1 VVESVEVAGAAPL
14 PADVPSRELVMRA
27 DQPYRLRDLA
37 RDRATL
43 LSAYR
48 DGGYAQA
55 EVTPEVVHGEAG
67 TRVVLRVSPG
77 PQVRVDHV
85 VIAGLRATREAVVRR
100 ELLVREGQPLGLER
114 VLESQRR
121 LSALGI
127 FERVSLAEIDPE
139 TPGQRSV
146 IVAADEAPRTTVAY
160 GIGYAERDYLRGS
173 VEVTRRNLFGLDR
186 SLSAFV
192 RYSFRGS
199 RLLAT
204 FREPWLLGR
213 RQEFFATVFREEEDR
228 TSFDFVRGGALVQTV
243 RNRGPWSLI
252 ARYTY
257 QLTET
262 FNIVN
267 PDDVGREFT
276 SSTVAGPSLS
286 VVNDTRD
293 DPLEPRRG
301 RFASVDVQLSHAVLG
316 GDNFLK
322 GFLQGSSYRRLSAR
336 AVLALSGRLGLA
348 RTFGDSPLLLPRPDR
363 FYAGGDYSLRGFA
376 LDAVGPLAPGR
387 LGEPVPTGGNA
398 LVLGGAELRLDT
410 GRHLSLAAFTDVGN
424 VYSLASDL
432 DLGDLRY
439 TAGLGL
445 RYRSALGPLRVDWGR
460 KLNRRQ
466 GEGAYRFHFALGY
479 AF

>member
-1 VVESVEVAGAAPL
+1 M
-14 PADVPSRELVMRA
+14 PARELSLQPGR
-27 DQPYRLRDLA
+27 PYRLRDLA
-37 RDRATL
+37 RDRDTL
-43 LSAYR
+43 LAAYR
-48 DGGYAQA
+48 DAGYPQV
-55 EVTPEVVHGEAG
+55 EVTPEVAYAEDGQA
-67 TRVVLRVSPG
+67 RVTLRVAPG

-85 VIAGLRATREAVVRR
+85 VIAGLRGTREEVVRR
-100 ELLVREGQPLGLER
+100 ELLVKEGEPLGLER

-127 FERVSLAEIDPE
+127 FERVSLAEMDPE
-139 TPGQRSV
+139 TSGERSV
-146 IVAADEAPRTTVAY
+146 VVVAEEAPRTTVAY
-160 GIGYAERDYLRGS
+160 GIGYAERDLLRGS

-243 RNRGPWSLI
+243 RQRGPWSLI

-257 QLTET
+257 QLTDT
-262 FNIVN
+262 FNIDN
-267 PDDVGREFT
+267 PDDVSREFT
-276 SSTVAGPSLS
+276 NSTVAGPSAS

-293 DPLEPRRG
+293 DPLDPHRG
-301 RFASVDVQLSHAVLG
+301 RFASADVQLSHAVLG
-316 GDNFLK
+316 GDNFVK
-322 GFLQGSSYRRLSAR
+322 GFLQATTYQRLAAR
-336 AVLALSGRLGLA
+336 VVLALSGRIGLA
-348 RTFGDSPLLLPRPDR
+348 RTFGESPLFLPRPDR

-376 LDAVGPLAPGR
+376 LDTVGPLAAGAS
-387 LGEPVPTGGNA
+387 GELVPVGGNA
-398 LVLGGAELRLDT
+398 VLLGGAELRVDT
-410 GRHLSLAAFTDVGN
+410 GRYFSLAAFTDAGN
-424 VYSLASDL
+424 VYPLASDL
-432 DLGDLRY
+432 ELGDLRY

-460 KLNRRQ
+460 KLNRRS
-466 GEGAYRFHFALGY
+466 GESAYRFHFALGY